1 MTGLR
6 CTSTYNLCTNS
17 SPAVLMTGREKR
29 IPQSRRRW
37 HLCGRLREDERE
49 EVISSPFCINK
60 TAAGTVSRWRAL
72 GGRCYHT
79 YTQTSCHHLGVE
91 YKIVSLF
98 LLLRHILQ
106 SQIQHL
112 LLSRCKHASRNFDFW
127 LSHGKKKIEIYM
139 HFLK

>member
-1 MTGLR
+1 M
-6 CTSTYNLCTNS
+6 
-17 SPAVLMTGREKR
+17 
-29 IPQSRRRW
+29 
-37 HLCGRLREDERE
+37 
-49 EVISSPFCINK
+49 
-60 TAAGTVSRWRAL
+60 SRWRAL
-72 GGRCYHT
+72 GGRRYHT